1 MDLCDDIIISILA
14 LCLTLTPVTKQA
26 AFVLCIAS
34 VCRSL
39 RRVLQLQS
47 HLLRTVPL
55 NVGVRFH
62 YFEAHAPRFAKVLY
76 LGCQN
81 LGTGPRGV
89 L

>member
-14 LCLTLTPVTKQA
+14 LCLTVTPVTKQA

-47 HLLRTVPL
+47 HLLLRTVPF

-62 YFEAHAPRFAKVLY
+62 YFEAHAPCFAKVLY

-81 LGTGPRGV
+81 LGAGAYYK
-89 L
+89 